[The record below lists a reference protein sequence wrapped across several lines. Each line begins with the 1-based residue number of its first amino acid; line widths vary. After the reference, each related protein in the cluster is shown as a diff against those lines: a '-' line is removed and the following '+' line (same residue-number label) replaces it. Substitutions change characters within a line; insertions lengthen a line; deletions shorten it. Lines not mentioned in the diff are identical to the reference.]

1 MDNAVRCQQWEPCT
15 NCPSS
20 TLLRVTANPGGNVC
34 ASFIQKF
41 SRCCLTLFWLLYMA
55 SFDGEHLYVMPF
67 FLGSMSYST
76 TSANRSI
83 SKWFPYPLLLPVIH
97 GGLII
102 VVVASVSQ
110 WWDL

>member
-55 SFDGEHLYVMPF
+55 SFDGEHLYVMPLFFF
-67 FLGSMSYST
+67 FLDPCLTQQPLQTGVSPSGS
-76 TSANRSI
+76 
-83 SKWFPYPLLLPVIH
+83 
-97 GGLII
+97 LIP
-102 VVVASVSQ
+102 SCY
-110 WWDL
+110 L